1 VSRGF
6 SWRDLLTS
14 RHERIAV
21 FGLVCAIAV
30 FLAAIGVILH
40 QLDAR
45 EANQIRESRRTSIWS
60 AHQLTQELGK
70 IEHTALHWMVEPSSG
85 HLEQLQRAND
95 ILVSRLKLMKTADE
109 NNGEL
114 AGSPAG
120 ILKARIHAIAAEI
133 DQELAAL
140 RAGEATQDTIASV
153 HLKAH
158 EASRNAED
166 LASMIWSDMAVRRAA
181 DREETQTLY
190 RVLLAGVLV
199 IAGAFSVLLV
209 FTIQRAVRSIRYERE
224 LERSG
229 ALLQEKETVLAVQ
242 ARHEAVLQ
250 KELQVSRDIAE
261 FVEAINPSIRA
272 LGASSQTMAQSSS
285 RMLAATQDVQDRTR
299 DVMAATTQAFTQFE
313 DILTTTDDLVGS
325 TNLVEAS
332 VVESDR
338 LIRTTVDKTGD
349 GYRSVKAFVAAASQ
363 IEAVAADIGTIASQT
378 NLLALN
384 ATIEAARAGEA
395 GRGFAVVAAEVKNLA
410 LQTAGAT
417 RKIAELVADVRS
429 GGEDSL
435 QLLAAIERQMEE
447 LSSLSR
453 QVEFA
458 AKDQALSVQDIDA
471 RLKQTR
477 PTIEHHRQLADS
489 LSASVETAR
498 DVVGSAAQML
508 DDLARPVQF
517 ILQRARNVKSRVGH
531 DEGLRAERD

>member
-1 VSRGF
+1 MSRGF

-21 FGLVCAIAV
+21 VGLVCAIAI

-40 QLDAR
+40 QLDGR
-45 EANQIRESRRTSIWS
+45 EAKQLRESRRTSIWS

-70 IEHTALHWMVEPSSG
+70 IEHAAVHWLHQPTKER
-85 HLEQLQRAND
+85 LDQLLRAND
-95 ILVSRLKLMKTADE
+95 ILVSRLKLMRTADE
-109 NNGEL
+109 NNQE
-114 AGSPAG
+114 APDSDIAR
-120 ILKARIHAIAAEI
+120 LKARISVLSNRI
-133 DQELAAL
+133 DLSLSSL
-140 RAGEATQDTIASV
+140 REGADPASV
-153 HLKAH
+153 IATIHAPAE
-158 EASRNAED
+158 EAGRLAED
-166 LASMIWSDMAVRRAA
+166 LASTIWSAMAIRRAA
-181 DREETQTLY
+181 DRDETQTLY
-190 RVLLAGVLV
+190 RVILVGVLV
-199 IAGAFSVLLV
+199 IAAAFSVLLI
-209 FTIQRAVRSIRYERE
+209 FTIQRAVRSVRYERE

-242 ARHEAVLQ
+242 ARHEAVLE
-250 KELQVSRDIAE
+250 KELQVSRDIGE

-272 LGASSQTMAQSSS
+272 LGASSDTIAQSSS
-285 RMLAATQDVQDRTR
+285 LMLSATQDVQDRTR
-299 DVMAATTQAFTQFE
+299 EMMSATTQAFAQFE
-313 DILTTTDDLVGS
+313 DILATTDELVGS

-395 GRGFAVVAAEVKNLA
+395 GRGFAVVASEVKNLA

-435 QLLAAIERQMEE
+435 HLLAAIERQMEE

-453 QVEFA
+453 QVDFA
-458 AKDQALSVQDIDA
+458 AKDQARSVQDIDG

-477 PTIEHHRQLADS
+477 PTIEHHRQLADG
-489 LSASVETAR
+489 LNAAVERAR
-498 DVVGSAAQML
+498 DVVGSAARLL
-508 DDLARPVQF
+508 DDVDRPVQF
-517 ILQRARNVKSRVGH
+517 ILQRARTVKSRVGQ
-531 DEGLRAERD
+531 DEGPAPRA